1 MCHFVYPKGDI
12 KKCELCEGNG
22 VIYVWRSDLEEFE
35 MIICPECQGTE
46 D

>member
-1 MCHFVYPKGDI
+1 MSHFVYPKGDI
-12 KKCELCEGNG
+12 KKCELCDGNG
-22 VIYVWRSDLEEFE
+22 VIYVWRSDLEDFE

>member
-1 MCHFVYPKGDI
+1 MDYFIYTKGDT

-22 VIYVWRSDLEEFE
+22 VIYVWRSDLEDFE
-35 MIICPECQGTE
+35 LILCPECSEKE

>member
-1 MCHFVYPKGDI
+1 MDYFIYTKGDA

-22 VIYVWRSDLEEFE
+22 MIYVWRSDLEDFE
-35 MIICPECQGTE
+35 LILRPECSKKE